1 VGEDGRGNGGGLP
14 RSSKRVTTT
23 ILLISQDRA
32 HDLRYSLPAALAQ
45 PGAEVIVIDNA
56 SSDDT
61 GALAKQHGAEHLRL
75 GERVSWA
82 AANNAGIAAAQ
93 GDAVLL
99 LNADCFLEP
108 GFLAAARPHLD
119 EPGIGMVAPKL
130 IRTEGGQVD
139 DRLDAID
146 CVGMVVDRRRK
157 NNLAGHGRPSLACDT
172 TSASFGPDGAA
183 ALYRRDLL
191 DDVAIDG
198 KPLDETF
205 EKWAV
210 DVDLAWRA
218 QILGW
223 RGVYEPSA
231 VAYHVRSY
239 SPSTRAGMP
248 ERDRRIQFRNRYLM
262 MVKND
267 TAHDLRGDLLSVAAY
282 EVAALGYALLRERH
296 LLRGYGELRHL
307 LPTARRHRLEIQA
320 RRRLRGSPR
329 APFGLEPQP

>member
-1 VGEDGRGNGGGLP
+1 M
-14 RSSKRVTTT
+14 STT

-32 HDLRYSLPAALAQ
+32 HDMRYSLPAALAQ
-45 PGAEVIVIDNA
+45 PDAEVIVIDNA

-61 GALAKQHGAEHLRL
+61 GAMAKQQGAEHLRL
-75 GERVSWA
+75 GTRVSWA

-108 GFLAAARPHLD
+108 GFLAAARPRLD
-119 EPGIGMVAPKL
+119 EDGVGMVTPKL
-130 IRTEGGQVD
+130 LRTTGGQPS

-146 CVGMVVDRRRK
+146 CVGMVVDHRRK
-157 NNLAGHGRPSLACDT
+157 NNLAGHGRPSLAYDVPGP
-172 TSASFGPDGAA
+172 SFGPDGAA
-183 ALYRRDLL
+183 ALYRRELL
-191 DDVAIDG
+191 EDVAIDS

-248 ERDRRIQFRNRYLM
+248 ERDRRVQFRNRYLM
-262 MVKND
+262 IVKND
-267 TAHDLRGDLLSVAAY
+267 TFRDVRSDLLRIAGYEIAAF
-282 EVAALGYALLRERH
+282 GYALVRERH
-296 LLRGYGELRHL
+296 LLSAYSDLRSL
-307 LPTARRHRLEIQA
+307 LPTARRHRREIQA
-320 RRRLRGSPR
+320 LRRSRNAAR

>member
-1 VGEDGRGNGGGLP
+1 VVDNASTDE
-14 RSSKRVTTT
+14 T
-23 ILLISQDRA
+23 
-32 HDLRYSLPAALAQ
+32 AALAR
-45 PGAEVIVIDNA
+45 E
-56 SSDDT
+56 
-61 GALAKQHGAEHLRL
+61 HGAEHLRL
-75 GERVSWA
+75 KNRVSWA
-82 AANNAGIAAAQ
+82 AANNAGIAAAT

-119 EPGIGMVAPKL
+119 QPGVGMVTPKL
-130 IRTEGGQVD
+130 IRTTGGQPS

-157 NNLAGHGRPSLACDT
+157 NNLAGHGRPSLAYET
-172 TSASFGPDGAA
+172 RSASFGPDGAA
-183 ALYRRDLL
+183 ALYSRDLL
-191 DDVAIDG
+191 HDVAVDG
-198 KPLDETF
+198 KPLDESF

-223 RGVYEPSA
+223 TAVYEPSA

-248 ERDRRIQFRNRYLM
+248 ERDRRVQFRNRYLM
-262 MVKND
+262 MVKNE
-267 TAHDLRGDLLSVAAY
+267 TLQDLRGDLLRVTAY
-282 EVAALGYALLRERH
+282 EAAAFGYALLRERH
-296 LLRGYGELRHL
+296 LLTGYSELRDL
-307 LPTARRHRLEIQA
+307 LPEARRQRREIQA
-320 RRRLRGSPR
+320 RRRSRGTPR

>member
-1 VGEDGRGNGGGLP
+1 M
-14 RSSKRVTTT
+14 TTT
-23 ILLISQDRA
+23 ILLISQNRA
-32 HDLRYSLPAALAQ
+32 HDLRHSLPAALAQ
-45 PGAEVIVIDNA
+45 PDAEVIVVDNA
-56 SSDDT
+56 SSDET
-61 GALAKQHGAEHLRL
+61 GALAREHGAGHLRL
-75 GERVSWA
+75 EDQVSWA
-82 AANNAGIAAAQ
+82 AANNAGIAAAS

-119 EPGIGMVAPKL
+119 EPGVGMVTPKL
-130 IRTEGGQVD
+130 IRTTGGLPGE
-139 DRLDAID
+139 RLDAID
-146 CVGMVVDRRRK
+146 CVGMVVNRRRK
-157 NNLAGHGRPSLACDT
+157 NNLAGHGRPSLAYDT
-172 TSASFGPDGAA
+172 AGPSFGPDGAA

-205 EKWAV
+205 EKWAA

-223 RGVYEPSA
+223 GCVYEPCA

-239 SPSTRAGMP
+239 SPSTRAGVP

-267 TAHDLRGDLLSVAAY
+267 TLQDLRRDLLGIAGY
-282 EVAALGYALLRERH
+282 EIAALGYAVVRERH
-296 LLRGYGELRHL
+296 LLGGYRELRDL
-307 LPTARRHRLEIQA
+307 LPTARRQRREIQA
-320 RRRLRGSPR
+320 RRRMRGSPR
-329 APFGLEPQP
+329 APFGVEPQP

>member
-1 VGEDGRGNGGGLP
+1 M
-14 RSSKRVTTT
+14 TTT

-32 HDLRYSLPAALAQ
+32 ADMRYSLPAALAQ
-45 PGAEVIVIDNA
+45 PDSHVIVIDNA
-56 SSDDT
+56 SSDET
-61 GALAKQHGAEHLRL
+61 GALAREHGAEHLRL
-75 GERVSWA
+75 DQRVSWA
-82 AANNAGIAAAQ
+82 AANNAGIAAAT

-108 GFLAAARPHLD
+108 GFLAAARPRLA
-119 EPGIGMVAPKL
+119 EPHTGMVTPKL
-130 IRTEGGQVD
+130 IRTTGGEPG

-146 CVGMVVDRRRK
+146 CVGMVVSRRRK
-157 NNLAGHGRPSLACDT
+157 NNLAGHGRPSLAYE
-172 TSASFGPDGAA
+172 SAGPSFGPDGAA
-183 ALYRRDLL
+183 ALYRRELL
-191 DDVAIDG
+191 EDCAIEG
-198 KPLDETF
+198 NALDETF

-218 QILGW
+218 QIFGW

-248 ERDRRIQFRNRYLM
+248 ERDRGVQFRNRYLM

-267 TAHDLRGDLLSVAAY
+267 TLQDVRSDLLRIAAY
-282 EVAALGYALLRERH
+282 EVAALGYAVARERH
-296 LLRGYGELRHL
+296 LLRSYSDLRQL
-307 LPTARRHRLEIQA
+307 LPTARRQRREIQA
-320 RRRLRGSPR
+320 RRQSRGTPR

>member
-1 VGEDGRGNGGGLP
+1 M
-14 RSSKRVTTT
+14 TTT

-32 HDLRYSLPAALAQ
+32 EDMRHSLPAAMAQ
-45 PGAEVIVIDNA
+45 EDTEVIVVDNA
-56 SSDDT
+56 STDAT
-61 GALAKQHGAEHLRL
+61 AALAHQHGAEHLRL
-75 GERVSWA
+75 RERVSWA

-99 LNADCFLEP
+99 LNADCFLGR
-108 GFLAAARPHLD
+108 GFVQAARPHLD
-119 EPGIGMVAPKL
+119 RDRVGMVTPKL
-130 IRTEGGQVD
+130 IRTTGAHPSEH
-139 DRLDAID
+139 LDAID

-157 NNLAGHGRPSLACDT
+157 NNLAGHGRPSLAYD
-172 TSASFGPDGAA
+172 SAGPSFGPDGAA
-183 ALYRRDLL
+183 ALYSKAML
-191 DDVAIDG
+191 DDCAIGG
-198 KPLDETF
+198 KPLDESF

-223 RGVYEPSA
+223 NGVYEPSA

-239 SPSTRAGMP
+239 SPSTRAGVP
-248 ERDRRIQFRNRYLM
+248 ERDRRVQFRNRYLM

-267 TAHDLRGDLLSVAAY
+267 TLQDLRSDLARIATY

-296 LLRGYGELRHL
+296 LLQGYGELRHL
-307 LPTARRHRLEIQA
+307 LSTARRHRREIQA
-320 RRRLRGSPR
+320 RRRSRGTPR

>member
-1 VGEDGRGNGGGLP
+1 M
-14 RSSKRVTTT
+14 TTT

-32 HDLRYSLPAALAQ
+32 DDLRHSLPAAMAQ
-45 PGAEVIVIDNA
+45 PDAEVIVIDNA
-56 SSDDT
+56 SADET
-61 GALAKQHGAEHLRL
+61 GALAREHGAQHLRL
-75 GERVSWA
+75 DTRVSWA
-82 AANNAGIAAAQ
+82 AANNAGIAAAT

-108 GFLAAARPHLD
+108 GFLDAAVPRLA
-119 EPGIGMVAPKL
+119 EPGVGMVTPKL
-130 IRTEGGQVD
+130 IRTTGGQPS

-157 NNLAGHGRPSLACDT
+157 NTLAGHGRPSLAYET
-172 TSASFGPDGAA
+172 PGPSFGPDGAA
-183 ALYRRDLL
+183 ALYRRELL
-191 DDVAIDG
+191 DDCAIEG
-198 KPLDETF
+198 KVLDEAF

-223 RGVYEPSA
+223 NGVYEPGA

-248 ERDRRIQFRNRYLM
+248 HRDRRIQFRNRYLM
-262 MVKND
+262 VVKND
-267 TAHDLRGDLLSVAAY
+267 SLRDVGSDILRIAAY
-282 EVAALGYALLRERH
+282 EVAAFGYSVIRERH
-296 LLRGYGELRHL
+296 LLGGYSELRTL
-307 LPTARRHRLEIQA
+307 LPTARRHRREIQ
-320 RRRLRGSPR
+320 RRRASRARVR

>member
-1 VGEDGRGNGGGLP
+1 M
-14 RSSKRVTTT
+14 TTT

-32 HDLRYSLPAALAQ
+32 HDMRYSLPAAVAQ
-45 PGAEVIVIDNA
+45 PGAEVIVVDNA
-56 SSDDT
+56 SSDTT
-61 GALAKQHGAEHLRL
+61 GKLAREHGAEHLRIDN
-75 GERVSWA
+75 RVSWA

-108 GFLAAARPHLD
+108 GFLQAARPRLD
-119 EPGIGMVAPKL
+119 EGRVGMVTPKL
-130 IRTEGGQVD
+130 IRTAGGQPSD
-139 DRLDAID
+139 HLDAID

-157 NNLAGHGRPSLACDT
+157 NNLAGHGRPSLAYDT
-172 TSASFGPDGAA
+172 ASASFGPDGAA

-191 DDVAIDG
+191 RDVAVEG
-198 KPLDETF
+198 KALDESF

-248 ERDRRIQFRNRYLM
+248 ERDRRVQFRNRYLM

-267 TAHDLRGDLLSVAAY
+267 TFQDVRADLFGIAGY
-282 EVAALGYALLRERH
+282 EIAALGYALLRERH
-296 LLRGYGELRHL
+296 LLGGYRELRQL
-307 LPTARRHRLEIQA
+307 LHTARRHRLEIQA

>member
-1 VGEDGRGNGGGLP
+1 VN
-14 RSSKRVTTT
+14 TT

-32 HDLRYSLPAALAQ
+32 HDLRHSLPAALAQ
-45 PGAEVIVIDNA
+45 PDAEVIVVDNA
-56 SSDDT
+56 SSDET
-61 GALAKQHGAEHLRL
+61 GALAEQQGAEHLRL
-75 GERVSWA
+75 DARASWA

-108 GFLAAARPHLD
+108 GFLAAARPHLE
-119 EPGIGMVAPKL
+119 EPGLGMVTPKL
-130 IRTEGGQVD
+130 IRATGGDPQE
-139 DRLDAID
+139 RIDAID

-157 NNLAGHGRPSLACDT
+157 NNLGGHGRPSLAYDT
-172 TSASFGPDGAA
+172 ASASFGPDGAA

-191 DDVAIDG
+191 EDVAIDG

-223 RGVYEPSA
+223 RGTYEPSA

-239 SPSTRAGMP
+239 SPSTRAEMP

-267 TAHDLRGDLLSVAAY
+267 TLQDLRGDLLRVAGY
-282 EVAALGYALLRERH
+282 ELAAFGYALLRERH
-296 LLRGYGELRHL
+296 LLGGYGELRHL

>member
-1 VGEDGRGNGGGLP
+1 M
-14 RSSKRVTTT
+14 TTT

-32 HDLRYSLPAALAQ
+32 HDMRYSLPAALAQ
-45 PGAEVIVIDNA
+45 PDAEVIVVDNA
-56 SSDDT
+56 SSDQT
-61 GALAKQHGAEHLRL
+61 AAMAKQHGAEHLRL
-75 GERVSWA
+75 DSRVSWA
-82 AANNAGIAAAQ
+82 AANNAGIATAG

-108 GFLAAARPHLD
+108 GFLEAARPHLG
-119 EPGIGMVAPKL
+119 EPHVGMVTPKL
-130 IRTEGGQVD
+130 IRTAGGQPSD
-139 DRLDAID
+139 HIDAID

-157 NNLAGHGRPSLACDT
+157 NNLAGHGRPSLAYET
-172 TSASFGPDGAA
+172 RGASFGPDGAA
-183 ALYRRDLL
+183 ALYSRELL

-198 KPLDETF
+198 KPLDESF

-223 RGVYEPSA
+223 KGVYEPSA

-239 SPSTRAGMP
+239 SPSTRAGVP
-248 ERDRRIQFRNRYLM
+248 ERDRRVQFRNRYLM

-267 TAHDLRGDLLSVAAY
+267 TLQDVKGDLARIAAY
-282 EVAALGYALLRERH
+282 EVAALGWALARERH
-296 LLRGYGELRHL
+296 LLKSYSELREL
-307 LPTARRHRLEIQA
+307 LPTARRHRREIQA
-320 RRRLRGSPR
+320 RRRARGNPR